1 MQPLTWLS
9 NTQRYPCQQIIL
21 EEVTMLL
28 RVIRIPTST
37 STKPISSC
45 RKVQE
50 VEEETMLLRAIKTPT
65 SASTKPISTCR
76 KVQVPVRLLSGPH
89 LATTIGVARCKEEEQ
104 ETMLLRAIKTPTS
117 ASTKQISN
125 CRIAQEN
132 QGEARKQVL
141 ETIFGVQDLPGVLWT
156 IY

>member
-37 STKPISSC
+37 STKPISLC
-45 RKVQE
+45 RKVQ
-50 VEEETMLLRAIKTPT
+50 
-65 SASTKPISTCR
+65 
-76 KVQVPVRLLSGPH
+76 
-89 LATTIGVARCKEEEQ
+89 EEEQ

>member
-37 STKPISSC
+37 STEPVSSC

-65 SASTKPISTCR
+65 SASTKPVSSWR
-76 KVQVPVRLLSGPH
+76 KAQEV
-89 LATTIGVARCKEEEQ
+89 EE

-117 ASTKQISN
+117 TSKKPKSKW
-125 CRIAQEN
+125 RQECQN
-132 QGEARKQVL
+132 QGEAQIAQPRQL
-141 ETIFGVQDLPGVLWT
+141 ETIYHLDSPYCAGGLMQ
-156 IY
+156 